1 MKLKRLNLILLSAVA
16 LSACNGGSGSL
27 ETKSNL
33 QKESEEL
40 VPNPRIVGNSLRAKL
55 TAGNDDPEF
64 LDVNKGVRI
73 GYGYDP
79 LTRKVLSIPMNSEDF
94 AYSLGGKDKSP
105 FEIPSACVMVNYAD
119 ELGKVSSTSNAT
131 LLNVDLKGAV
141 NVGFAKANLAASF
154 NRETLD
160 DSNHLSIS
168 KLFGA
173 AVRCQVDTNVAP
185 DLVGDK
191 SDNYQ
196 YMQEALMKSA
206 PGLANSITEIR
217 SAKTL
222 AARQA
227 AIKSFYEKYGTYMVS
242 GITLGEVAVRKINM
256 TQTMNTSETKIAGAV
271 AANYSSPFSSVEA
284 SAKYG
289 NNSKIDTKSWELGIK
304 EGFFPADNKL
314 DTVINRL
321 QTEFDNMKKE
331 GVIDFTKLKPDPV
344 DKPVIKTP
352 EIPAVDLDKDLK
364 ANYAKATTNYKVI
377 VELVDSI
384 QSTMADI
391 GTSKDEKILHY
402 SLLKDDI
409 TNVIETNTE
418 LNTEQLAYLTSTNYN
433 NYISKYAALLGKW
446 KSYKLASI
454 YAQLITALESDN
466 QTTIASLEAKVRAI
480 TQDADSAQGKDKAAA
495 EEQKQKD
502 EQAEK
507 DKKANGITLSKYIE
521 TKFVAE
527 YRSADTIFANKYDD
541 AKNSADKEDVLHD
554 WMGAKLAN
562 GEATS
567 KAFLDKK
574 LVWTKEWSEKYGSA
588 PQIPLYVPKSEA
600 DQYLHAHKPSAKAML
615 NTGNDEGLY
624 KDKGVLDFKV
634 TAWAKIFPELT
645 QTFGVDDEAEL
656 NENLVMSGVK
666 EYIKYYL
673 YLSQMSA
680 LDGSLESMRY
690 QEEGIY
696 KKLNRLQSDLN
707 DALDNAKDSVIF
719 MGETYALDQD
729 SRVNDLIQKIN
740 EVKSGSV
747 MLKSEWYKA
756 AKELFTRGLIGQY
769 GSFLGVKPEYPD
781 KMSGFG
787 LLTQPLNKI
796 PTVAEMD
803 AKDTSNIYNSSGVR
817 IFLQKIANKFSKG
830 NALSGIFETVRTT
843 KNLEL
848 NDPEYKDNYMF
859 DSMHNVGQLALNDV
873 PQGTPT
879 NLGGVMPV
887 VLGATK
893 FSSGV
898 ISNLGLVDS
907 SGHIIGANAG
917 TTSLGDTY
925 NTNTVTYS
933 LDLNNNIGN
942 SQNPAYTLSINSLQ
956 VDGPDY
962 ITEVKVRGLKNNVN
976 TQYNKLLLG
985 GSIMPLLV
993 CHTGLYTTT
1002 LPSIGGWNPI
1012 AGKSDNVVNSSCPRY
1027 LAYYNLSPDL
1037 IFKRSVISVS
1047 NLNTSDGYSLSV
1059 SLRGAYLNNADK
1071 IFSYMNNYRNGLN
1084 FGPNRA
1090 DNTFKYDQTAMD
1102 NNWFDINFPNNWGQ
1116 VALPQSPSYGYKLV
1130 ITPVNRN
1137 VISSM
1142 SNLLKVGS
1150 YRQSPFLPTYNY
1162 WGL

>member
-1 MKLKRLNLILLSAVA
+1 MKLKRLNLILLSAIA

-27 ETKSNL
+27 ETNSNL

-131 LLNVDLKGAV
+131 LLNADLKGAV

-433 NYISKYAALLGKW
+433 NYISKYATLLGKW

-454 YAQLITALESDN
+454 CAQLITALESDN

-600 DQYLHAHKPSAKAML
+600 DQYLHANKPSAKAML

-756 AKELFTRGLIGQY
+756 SKELFNRDLIGQY
-769 GSFLGVKPEYPD
+769 GSFLGVKPEYPN

-803 AKDTSNIYNSSGVR
+803 AKAEINPYKSGVR
-817 IFLQKIANKFSKG
+817 VIFQRLSNLLLN
-830 NALSGIFETVRTT
+830 NAKELSMKELSGVLEVKKSA
-843 KNLEL
+843 KNLSVD
-848 NDPEYKDNYMF
+848 DPEYKDNYMF

-917 TTSLGDTY
+917 STNIGDSY
-925 NTNTVTYS
+925 NSATLSYNLNLNT
-933 LDLNNNIGN
+933 NIGN
-942 SQNPAYTLSINSLQ
+942 DRNPTYELTLNQGNGL
-956 VDGPDY
+956 V
-962 ITEVKVRGLKNNVN
+962 TEVSLKGAI
-976 TQYNKLLLG
+976 TDQRAWYNKLLLG
-985 GSIMPLLV
+985 ASLYQRGGIDSYNRNLSGDLSV
-993 CHTGLYTTT
+993 CMDDQDSKN
-1002 LPSIGGWNPI
+1002 PDGGGCGRI
-1012 AGKSDNVVNSSCPRY
+1012 AGSWSEIKIYKWFNGDGRRLQAYMVYSSYSGGIYANDNTKLFLQSQQTNGS
-1027 LAYYNLSPDL
+1027 LYNRDY
-1037 IFKRSVISVS
+1037 
-1047 NLNTSDGYSLSV
+1047 NWGY
-1059 SLRGAYLNNADK
+1059 A
-1071 IFSYMNNYRNGLN
+1071 NGLPVDY
-1084 FGPNRA
+1084 FYG
-1090 DNTFKYDQTAMD
+1090 
-1102 NNWFDINFPNNWGQ
+1102 
-1116 VALPQSPSYGYKLV
+1116 VLPLYKYKLV
-1130 ITPVNRN
+1130 ITPINKN

-1142 SNLLKVGS
+1142 SNVLKVGG